1 LTDIDTGVEPVLS
14 LIEWSGRVGGLSI
27 LFDHRQ
33 PFRVEAS
40 RSHDAMGAG
49 YLLATCQKN

>member
-1 LTDIDTGVEPVLS
+1 LS

-33 PFRVEAS
+33 PFFGGAS
-40 RSHDAMGAG
+40 RNHDAMGAG
-49 YLLATCQKN
+49 YLLATYQKN